1 MIVERN
7 KYLKPDNLETFMT
20 LRSKYFYKVLI
31 LMRAINYDID
41 SEIFL
46 PCHTHD
52 IYLYLIYAK
61 KCDMYIFHSDDKGG
75 MGSQVNYSRQSGP
88 GVLSVM

>member
-1 MIVERN
+1 MICDSGTEQV
-7 KYLKPDNLETFMT
+7 PDNLETFMT

-52 IYLYLIYAK
+52 IYLYQIYAK
-61 KCDMYIFHSDDKGG
+61 KCDTYIFPF
-75 MGSQVNYSRQSGP
+75 R
-88 GVLSVM
+88 